1 MQFTSTYEGALD
13 QYLHNSAEQRRKVKE
28 KNNTKEVHTYHVED
42 YGLTAEQ
49 IRAQFK
55 EYIAK
60 YC

>member
-1 MQFTSTYEGALD
+1 MPFTERYETALD
-13 QYLHNSAEQRRKVKE
+13 AYLKNSEEQRRKVKE
-28 KNNTKEVHTYHVED
+28 KNNTKEVHIYRVED

-49 IRAQFK
+49 IREQFK